1 MQNGGDLTAGSGG
14 ASNCIQGTVDNSG
27 NITCATNSTFPNGIG
42 YSKPAFQTGLTPSD
56 SARDLP
62 DVSLFAS
69 DGFNFSFYVV
79 CASDQNV
86 DGASCNLTT
95 SPTSGTINFTGVGG
109 TSGGTPAFAGIM
121 ALVNQMTATR
131 QGNANYVLYNLAAKQ
146 NYSAGT
152 CKSGNFTVPA
162 TPAPASCAFYDI
174 TTGNNSVACTLG
186 SPNCTGVGNGNF
198 GLLVDSSHPTYGNP
212 AYEAVTGY
220 DLATGLG
227 SINVGNLLTLWTTAN
242 LTATTTT
249 LGTPST
255 TSLTS
260 GQTFTIPV
268 TVSGGGGSVSL
279 TAFASDQK
287 TILGSFGPFTLSGTT
302 ATASTNLLPPT
313 TAYVQGYYGGD
324 ATHAG
329 SGSALVAVNVSG
341 ANQASKTTLNFVTF
355 DSNNNPVPSTS
366 SQSVSYGSP
375 YILQM
380 LVTNSSNATC
390 LNNGNSSG
398 TTPGSPCPKG
408 TIALTDAETAG
419 PRSSER
425 LAHCR
430 TTQRH
435 QYRKTQ

>member
-1 MQNGGDLTAGSGG
+1 MT
-14 ASNCIQGTVDNSG
+14 
-27 NITCATNSTFPNGIG
+27 
-42 YSKPAFQTGLTPSD
+42 PAD
-56 SARDLP
+56 SLRDIP

-146 NYSAGT
+146 NYSGGT
-152 CKSGNFTVPA
+152 CKSGNFTDPA
-162 TPAPASCAFYDI
+162 TPAPASCVFYDI

-212 AYEAVTGY
+212 AYEAGTGY

-260 GQTFTIPV
+260 GQTFTVPV
-268 TVSGGGGSVSL
+268 TVTGGGTGSVSL
-279 TAFASDQK
+279 WALDSSNN
-287 TILGSFGPFTLSGTT
+287 ILGSYGPFALSGAT

-313 TAYVQGYYGGD
+313 TASIEAYYGGD
-324 ATHAG
+324 VTHAG
-329 SGSALVAVNVSG
+329 SLSSPKTVTVAG

-355 DSNNNPVPSTS
+355 DSNNNPVLSTS
-366 SQSVSYGSP
+366 SQTVSYGSP

-408 TIALTDAETAG
+408 TITLTDNGSPLKDWPIAGQLNATNIAKLNNQGMAEDQPIQLEHG
-419 PRSSER
+419 QSQPSRR
-425 LAHCR
+425 LHFHR
-430 TTQRH
+430 R
-435 QYRKTQ
+435 